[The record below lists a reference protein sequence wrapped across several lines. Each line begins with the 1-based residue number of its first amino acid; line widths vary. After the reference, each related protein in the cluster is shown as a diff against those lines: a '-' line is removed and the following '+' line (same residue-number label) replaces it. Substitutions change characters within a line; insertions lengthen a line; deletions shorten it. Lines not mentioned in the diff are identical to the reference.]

1 LAACRGKAYVFQWKE
16 VSLEARSMPHKTS
29 QFLAVGA
36 LILAIGAVHVLA
48 RRSGHDWGGDFA
60 QYVHH
65 AKNLVEGV
73 PYADTGYLYNRGY
86 PQIGPPAYPP
96 GTALLLAPVYWA
108 AGLNLEAMKGAM
120 VACLLVF
127 LLAVFLCFRDDLP
140 LGPAATLVAVLG
152 LNHFFL
158 AETNQIRSDLP
169 FLAILYLA
177 MFLIR
182 RGEGKEGKG
191 DVLLFRRSR
200 LETAGDPGPAEK
212 VEWPFFL
219 AAGVAAYLAYATR
232 TVGGVLMPALV
243 LADLLRTRRI
253 TRPVLLA
260 CLAFGCL
267 AAAQAMLLEGS
278 GGYLDQ
284 FGAAPSVLLANAS
297 AYATQMAAFWHNGYS
312 KPLAVAVFTA
322 VTLLAFLGYAA
333 SVRRHIGTCEVFII
347 LYPLAIFLWPSYQG
361 VRFLYPILP
370 LYLFYALKG
379 LEHPWLARRAK
390 LRRATIASLAAA
402 VAVSY
407 AAMATT
413 MEFGP
418 LGEGVA
424 KPESV
429 ALFDYVRRHTDPDD
443 VVIFVKPRVM
453 SLFAGRVS
461 SVYHQPEDDRE
472 LWAYFDRI
480 GARWL
485 VVVENDA
492 AFTGAERPEVLA
504 WLRRFAKRNEPRL
517 ARVWG
522 NADFTVYR
530 ILTPRDGLAI
540 RPTGAVRP

>member
-1 LAACRGKAYVFQWKE
+1 
-16 VSLEARSMPHKTS
+16 MPHKTS
-29 QFLAVGA
+29 QFLAIGA

-48 RRSGHDWGGDFA
+48 RRPGHDWGGDFA

-65 AKNLVEGV
+65 AKNLVQGI
-73 PYADTGYLYNRGY
+73 PYADTGYVYNRGY

-96 GTALLLAPVYWA
+96 GTALLLAPVYWV
-108 AGLNLEAMKGAM
+108 AGLNLEAMKGVM

-127 LLAVFLCFRDDLP
+127 LLAVFLCFRDELS
-140 LGPAATLVAVLG
+140 LRSAAALVTVLG

-158 AETNQIRSDLP
+158 AETNQIGSDLP

-182 RGEGKEGKG
+182 RGEGKG
-191 DVLLFRRSR
+191 DILLFRRSH
-200 LETAGDPGPAEK
+200 LETAGNSGPAEK
-212 VEWPFFL
+212 VECPLFLYL

-232 TVGGVLMPALV
+232 TVGGVLMPAMV

-253 TRPVLLA
+253 TRPVVLA

-267 AAAQAMLLEGS
+267 AAAQAMLLEGN

-284 FGAAPSVLLANAS
+284 LGASPAVLLANAG

-312 KPLAVAVFTA
+312 KPLAVAVFAA

-333 SVRRHIGTCEVFII
+333 SVRRRVGTREVFII
-347 LYPLAIFLWPSYQG
+347 VYPLAIFLWPSYQG

-379 LEHPWLARRAK
+379 LEHPWLARRETF
-390 LRRATIASLAAA
+390 RRATIASLA
-402 VAVSY
+402 VAVGLSY

-418 LGEGVA
+418 LREGVA

-429 ALFDYVRRHTDPDD
+429 ALFEYVRQHTDPDD

-453 SLFAGRVS
+453 SLFAGRAS
-461 SVYHQPEDDRE
+461 SVYDQPENDRE
-472 LWAYFDRI
+472 LWAYLDRI

-504 WLRRFAKRNEPRL
+504 WLRRFAERNEPRL

-530 ILTPRDGLAI
+530 IRTPRAGLAI
-540 RPTGAVRP
+540 RPTGAARP